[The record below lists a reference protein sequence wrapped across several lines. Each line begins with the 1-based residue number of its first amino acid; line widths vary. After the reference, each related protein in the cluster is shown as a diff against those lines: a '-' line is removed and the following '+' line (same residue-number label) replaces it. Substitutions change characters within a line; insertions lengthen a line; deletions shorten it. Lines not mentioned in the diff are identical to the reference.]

1 MDIVEN
7 KKVEICAITT
17 ISKTMDWF
25 VCDIMRKL
33 SENGYEITLVSNMD
47 EDFAERNG
55 DYAHCIDFKMS
66 RGVSIKDLIIAPL
79 KMRKIFKQNK
89 FDVVYYMSP
98 NASMYAALGGWLAR
112 VPVRIYSQTG
122 LRYVS
127 FSGIKRSIFRLIEK
141 FTCMLSTHVKAQSP
155 QNRQFAI
162 EEKLCKPDKISVVG
176 IGGTTGVLLE
186 QCDAFEHDKMK
197 KELRKKYRIPTDAFL
212 FGYVGRVNADKGI
225 SELLEAFENVQAKH
239 PNAWLVLVGMIDDTN
254 PISEEQMQHAKK
266 NQQIVFTGNVQANQV
281 YQHMA
286 MFDVL
291 VHPTY
296 REGFGKVLQEAMG
309 MRLPIITTSVPGPS
323 EVVEDGVSGILVEA
337 KNSLALRDAMLQ
349 LYEGEELRIS
359 LAQAG
364 RTRAE
369 KFFDRP
375 IMLRNQ
381 LKDINEIV
389 FNKHA

>member
-1 MDIVEN
+1 MEN

-33 SENGYEITLVSNMD
+33 SENGYEITLISNMD

-55 DYAHCIDFKMS
+55 DYAQCIDFKMS

-98 NASMYAALGGWLAR
+98 NASMYAAIGGWLAR

-141 FTCMLSTHVKAQSP
+141 FTCMLSTHIKAQSP

-212 FGYVGRVNADKGI
+212 FGYVGRINADKGI
-225 SELLEAFENVQAKH
+225 SELLEAFENIQANH
-239 PNAWLVLVGMIDDTN
+239 PYVWLVLVGMIDDTN

-309 MRLPIITTSVPGPS
+309 MRLPIITTRVPGPS

-337 KNSLALRDAMLQ
+337 KNSQALSDAMLQ
-349 LYEGEELRIS
+349 LYECEELRTS

-364 RTRAE
+364 RARAE
-369 KFFDRP
+369 KFFNRP

-381 LKDINEIV
+381 LKDMNEIM